1 MKALVT
7 ALSKILPIYPFE
19 APQGTR
25 APYGIYAKNVSP
37 IRTKDGIVG
46 YDGSVTISIYAN
58 TIDTVDSIAGQ
69 IISALDNVTIDG
81 YSYYYEGSNEECY
94 SDVGLVQKELTFN
107 ILK

>member
-1 MKALVT
+1 MKALIT
-7 ALSKILPIYPFE
+7 TLSKILPIYPFE

-37 IRTKDGIVG
+37 IRTKEGIAG

-58 TIDTVDSIAGQ
+58 TIDVVDSIAEQ
-69 IISALDNVTIDG
+69 IISTLDNATIDG

-94 SDVGLVQKELTFN
+94 SDVGLISKELTFN

>member
-1 MKALVT
+1 MKMLIAT
-7 ALSKILPIYPFE
+7 LSKILPIYPFE

-25 APYGIYAKNVSP
+25 APYGTYVKNVSP
-37 IRTKDGIVG
+37 IRTKDGIAG

-58 TIDTVDSIAGQ
+58 TIDVVDSIAEQ
-69 IISALDNVTIDG
+69 IISTLDNATIDG

-94 SDVGLVQKELTFN
+94 SDVGLIQKELTFN